1 MAQQPAS
8 TLGFI
13 REGLVDEKGQPKRGF
28 LKYLQQVTTAVSYL
42 TPLGIKPTAPIVGAS
57 KTIGGATANLSAS
70 GTLPSASLTGAIT
83 GPQVG
88 FTLDEVPD
96 GTKRFAV
103 INATSLNGVALV
115 DSANLAIIN
124 LADTAHQNKILDN
137 VSDGVTYQRFSRIAS
152 GVTTLATTSIGSG
165 SSNLNTGS
173 APGTLATDTILWSLG
188 GAPGS
193 GYSASAAGSLYIL
206 AYATAG
212 NVNFYVGNSTA
223 APIIPGAQ
231 TVNWQVIR

>member
-57 KTIGGATANLSAS
+57 KTIGGATSNLSAT
-70 GTLPSASLTGAIT
+70 GTLPSASLTGSIT

-103 INATSLNGVALV
+103 VNAGSLNGVALV
-115 DSANLAIIN
+115 DSANLALIN
-124 LADTAHQNKILDN
+124 FADTAHQNKILDN
-137 VSDGVTYQRFSRIAS
+137 VNDGVTYQALHESSFRGYDASNHVDKLRKLQYKLGNCYRHSANGHYPLESWRGTSVRLWLSVRWVALHLGLCDSQCGQLLCWEQLSR
-152 GVTTLATTSIGSG
+152 TSCPWGT
-165 SSNLNTGS
+165 SN
-173 APGTLATDTILWSLG
+173 
-188 GAPGS
+188 
-193 GYSASAAGSLYIL
+193 
-206 AYATAG
+206 
-212 NVNFYVGNSTA
+212 
-223 APIIPGAQ
+223 
-231 TVNWQVIR
+231 

>member
-57 KTIGGATANLSAS
+57 KTIGGATSNLSAT
-70 GTLPSASLTGAIT
+70 GTLPSASLTGSIT

-103 INATSLNGVALV
+103 VNAGSLNGVALV
-115 DSANLAIIN
+115 DSANLALIN
-124 LADTAHQNKILDN
+124 FADTAHQNKILDN
-137 VSDGVTYQRFSRIAS
+137 VNDGVTYQRFTRVAS
-152 GVTTLATTSIGSG
+152 GATTLATTSINSG
-165 SSNLNTGS
+165 SSNTSS
-173 APGTLATDTILWSLG
+173 ATATGTLPTDTILWSLG
-188 GAPGS
+188 GAPAS
-193 GYSASAAGSLYIL
+193 GYGSASGGSLYIL
-206 AYATAG
+206 AYVTA
-212 NVNFYVGNSTA
+212 NAVNFYVGNNSA
-223 APIIPGAQ
+223 GPVVPGAQ
-231 TVNWQVIR
+231 VINWQVIR